1 MTTGCY
7 IPNSRKIKIL
17 VKDRGLVDVLR
28 SLAHELVHQKQH
40 LDGALEDISGET
52 GSDHENEANAKAG
65 IIMRLY
71 QDKNKDKIY

>member
-7 IPNSRKIKIL
+7 IPADRQIKIL
-17 VKDRGLVDVLR
+17 VKDRSLVDVLR

-40 LDGALEDISGET
+40 LEGSLEDISGET
-52 GSDHENEANAKAG
+52 GSEHENEANAKAG